1 MQYGRQIVRCPIATA
16 AQKGH
21 SGPVLPTRAIEM
33 SDELQ
38 ALFRRAELAS
48 ARARDLLEENDL
60 WRRRVLAQ
68 LDYMFEIGT
77 EFRRARRTHR
87 PVDTLS
93 R

>member
-1 MQYGRQIVRCPIATA
+1 MQYGGQIAWRPIAKGA
-16 AQKGH
+16 SEGH
-21 SGPVLPTRAIEM
+21 SGPVLPTRAIKM
-33 SDELQ
+33 SDELA
-38 ALFRRAELAS
+38 ALLRRAELAS

-68 LDYMFEIGT
+68 LDYMFELGT
-77 EFRRARRTHR
+77 EFRGTGRTHR